1 MKKVCVT
8 SVVSLLLVFLLVFA
22 GCEQPVSAGLKDDGS
37 VTVEGNAVTGQD
49 NTSGEVTSGEG
60 STTVVE
66 GETGDGN
73 AVTGEDNTSGEVTS
87 GEDSTTVVEGET
99 GDGNAV
105 TGQDN
110 TSGEVTSGEGSTTAV
125 EGETGD
131 GTTETGSGVV
141 SVEVDTGDDD
151 VIVSVVVVEPDDP
164 SVESVVVDPALELRI
179 VDLDGREGPFTVDYD
194 DNPRITLKAVVKGG
208 DGPTITDA
216 VWKTDGTTAYSLQNN
231 EDGTCTLTA
240 QRRGSTFSA
249 YDGVF
254 TLSVSSGNDSGSCTI
269 HYNADPTAT
278 DGFID

>member
-37 VTVEGNAVTGQD
+37 VTVEGNAVTGED

-60 STTVVE
+60 STTAVE

-73 AVTGEDNTSGEVTS
+73 AVTGQDNTSGEVTS

-110 TSGEVTSGEGSTTAV
+110 TSGEVTAGEDSTTAV

-164 SVESVVVDPALELRI
+164 SVESVDVDPALELCI
-179 VDLDGREGPFTVDYD
+179 VDLDGREGPFTVDYE

-208 DGPTITDA
+208 DGITDA

-231 EDGTCTLTA
+231 GDGTCTLTA
-240 QRRGSTFSA
+240 QRRFVYA
-249 YDGVF
+249 DYDDTF

-269 HYNADPTAT
+269 HYHADMT
-278 DGFID
+278 DKTGFID

>member
-60 STTVVE
+60 STTAVE

-73 AVTGEDNTSGEVTS
+73 AVTGQDNTSGEVTS
-87 GEDSTTVVEGET
+87 GEGSTTVVEGET

-105 TGQDN
+105 TGEDN

-164 SVESVVVDPALELRI
+164 SVESVDPALELRI
-179 VDLDGREGPFTVDYD
+179 VDLYGREGPFTVDYD
-194 DNPRITLKAVVKGG
+194 DNPEITLKAVVKGG
-208 DGPTITDA
+208 DGTTITDA
-216 VWKTDGTTAYSLQNN
+216 VWKTDGTIAYSLQNN
-231 EDGTCTLTA
+231 GDGTCTLIA
-240 QRRGSTFSA
+240 RRQGFVSVD
-249 YDGVF
+249 YDDTF

-269 HYNADPTAT
+269 HYHADTLAT

>member
-37 VTVEGNAVTGQD
+37 VTVEGNAVTG
-49 NTSGEVTSGEG
+49 
-60 STTVVE
+60 
-66 GETGDGN
+66 
-73 AVTGEDNTSGEVTS
+73 EDNTSGEVTS
-87 GEDSTTVVEGET
+87 GKGSTTAVEGET

-110 TSGEVTSGEGSTTAV
+110 TSGEVTVGEDSTTAV

-164 SVESVVVDPALELRI
+164 SVESVDPALELRI
-179 VDLDGREGPFTVDYD
+179 VDLDGREGPFTVDYE

-208 DGPTITDA
+208 DGTTITDA

-231 EDGTCTLTA
+231 GDGTCTLTA
-240 QRRGSTFSA
+240 RKRGSR
-249 YDGVF
+249 YDDYYGTF

-269 HYNADPTAT
+269 HYHADETAT

>member
-1 MKKVCVT
+1 MKKICVT
-8 SVVSLLLVFLLVFA
+8 SVVSLLIAFVLVFA
-22 GCEQPVSAGLKDDGS
+22 GCEQPATAGLNNGGS
-37 VTVEGNAVTGQD
+37 VAVE
-49 NTSGEVTSGEG
+49 
-60 STTVVE
+60 
-66 GETGDGN
+66 ETG
-73 AVTGEDNTSGEVTS
+73 A
-87 GEDSTTVVEGET
+87 
-99 GDGNAV
+99 
-105 TGQDN
+105 
-110 TSGEVTSGEGSTTAV
+110 AV

-164 SVESVVVDPALELRI
+164 SVESVDVDPALELRI
-179 VDLDGREGPFTVDYD
+179 VDLEGREGPFTVDYEA
-194 DNPRITLKAVVKGG
+194 NPRITLKAVVKGG
-208 DGPTITDA
+208 DGTTITDA
-216 VWKTDGTTAYSLQNN
+216 VWKTDDTTAYSLQNN
-231 EDGTCTLTA
+231 GDGTCTLTA

>member
-1 MKKVCVT
+1 MKKICVT
-8 SVVSLLLVFLLVFA
+8 SVVSLLIAFVLVFA
-22 GCEQPVSAGLKDDGS
+22 GCEQP
-37 VTVEGNAVTGQD
+37 
-49 NTSGEVTSGEG
+49 
-60 STTVVE
+60 
-66 GETGDGN
+66 
-73 AVTGEDNTSGEVTS
+73 
-87 GEDSTTVVEGET
+87 
-99 GDGNAV
+99 V

-164 SVESVVVDPALELRI
+164 SVESVDLDPALELRI
-179 VDLDGREGPFTVDYD
+179 VDLDGREGPFTVDYE
-194 DNPRITLKAVVKGG
+194 DNPTITLKAVVKGG
-208 DGPTITDA
+208 DGTTITDA

-231 EDGTCTLTA
+231 GDGTCTLTA
-240 QRRGSTFSA
+240 REGGFLYGD
-249 YDGVF
+249 YDDTF

-269 HYNADPTAT
+269 HYHADTLAT

>member
-60 STTVVE
+60 STTVVAGE
-66 GETGDGN
+66 G
-73 AVTGEDNTSGEVTS
+73 
-87 GEDSTTVVEGET
+87 STTVVEGET

-110 TSGEVTSGEGSTTAV
+110 TSGEVTSGEDSTTVV
-125 EGETGD
+125 EGETGE

-164 SVESVVVDPALELRI
+164 SVESVDPALELRI
-179 VDLDGREGPFTVDYD
+179 VDLDGREGPFTVDYE

-208 DGPTITDA
+208 DGTTITDA

-231 EDGTCTLTA
+231 GDGTCTLTA
-240 QRRGSTFSA
+240 QSRGYVSKN
-249 YDGVF
+249 YDDTF

-269 HYNADPTAT
+269 HYHADTIAT

>member
-37 VTVEGNAVTGQD
+37 VTVE
-49 NTSGEVTSGEG
+49 
-60 STTVVE
+60 
-66 GETGDGN
+66 GN

-164 SVESVVVDPALELRI
+164 SVESVDVDPALELRI
-179 VDLDGREGPFTVDYD
+179 VDLDGREGPFTVDYE

-208 DGPTITDA
+208 DGTTITDA
-216 VWKTDGTTAYSLQNN
+216 VWKTDGTTACSLQNN
-231 EDGTCTLTA
+231 GDGTCTLTA
-240 QRRGSTFSA
+240 QERLVYA
-249 YDGVF
+249 DYDDTF

-269 HYNADPTAT
+269 HYHADIA
-278 DGFID
+278 DKSGFID